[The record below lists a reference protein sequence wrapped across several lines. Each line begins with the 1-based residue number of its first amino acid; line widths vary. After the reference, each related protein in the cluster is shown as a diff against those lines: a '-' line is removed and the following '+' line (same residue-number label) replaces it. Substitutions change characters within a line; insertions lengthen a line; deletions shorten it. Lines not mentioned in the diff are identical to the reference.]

1 MPHGVPSDKVVARG
15 DFLTMDFGCLVDG
28 YCSDMTRT
36 VAVGEVTDEQ
46 RMIYDT
52 VLRAQL
58 AAIAAVKPG
67 EICHVVDAAARD
79 IITDA
84 GYGACFGHTTGHSLG
99 LEIHENPRFGKG
111 DETVCEPG
119 LVMTA
124 EPGIYLEGRFGVRIE
139 DMVLVTKDGCED
151 LTHSDKSLII
161 L

>member
-1 MPHGVPSDKVVARG
+1 
-15 DFLTMDFGCLVDG
+15 MDFGCLVDG

-84 GYGACFGHTTGHSLG
+84 A
-99 LEIHENPRFGKG
+99 
-111 DETVCEPG
+111 
-119 LVMTA
+119 TA
-124 EPGIYLEGRFGVRIE
+124 PASAIRPATRSGW
-139 DMVLVTKDGCED
+139 
-151 LTHSDKSLII
+151 KSMRTRASARGTRRCASRAWS
-161 L
+161 